1 MVEEALAALEITPG
15 DTIIDCTLGEGG
27 HSRAIL
33 QNLEFKPK
41 VLGIEIDS
49 EALEIARKRLRQY
62 GNRVKTVLGSY
73 VDVIK
78 FADAYRFYPATGILF
93 DLGVSSLQLETG
105 IRGFSF
111 SREARLDMRFDGRQE
126 LTAHDLVNSY
136 TENNLA
142 KTISTL
148 GEDPNAKRIS
158 KAICNGRPI
167 DTTTQLARIVSGAA
181 GVRNKSKIH
190 PATRTFQA
198 IRMAVNGELENI
210 RLGLKQAVEVLSLGG
225 RLVVI
230 TYHSLEDRLVKNI
243 LRQESSTCVCPV
255 GTPECICN
263 QKARLKLL
271 GGGVVKPK
279 LEAVR
284 SNPRSRSAKLRVAQ
298 RI

>member
-1 MVEEALAALEITPG
+1 MVEETLAALEITPG

-33 QNLEFKPK
+33 QGLEFKPK

-49 EALEIARKRLRQY
+49 AALEIARKRLRQY

-73 VDVIK
+73 VDVLK
-78 FADAYRFYPATGILF
+78 FADAYRFCPATGVLF

-111 SREARLDMRFDGRQE
+111 SREAKLDMRFDGSQE
-126 LTAHDLVNSY
+126 LTAHDLVNSS
-136 TENNLA
+136 TENDLA

-148 GEDPNAKRIS
+148 GEDPNAKRIA

-167 DTTTQLARIVSGAA
+167 DTTTHLARIVSGAS
-181 GVRNKSKIH
+181 GFRNKSKIH

-198 IRMAVNGELENI
+198 IRMAVNGELDNI

-225 RLVVI
+225 RLIVI

-255 GTPECICN
+255 GTPECICS

-279 LEAVR
+279 LEAIQ